1 MLLSCSSYN
10 LIARINNT
18 IMHFNNN
25 KNLNI
30 IYLETEKCLYILV
43 DVNITDLACID
54 SSVSLNVNVIFF
66 KSNTI

>member
-1 MLLSCSSYN
+1 
-10 LIARINNT
+10 
-18 IMHFNNN
+18 MHFNNN

-54 SSVSLNVNVIFF
+54 NSVSLNVNVIFF